1 MPPDS
6 ALSSDS
12 GAGGEPAQP
21 FVTPRNR
28 HTVAASNQRPP
39 RPQVSNQTAYVG
51 RLFTYT
57 VPAVTD
63 PHAEWLDYSVALD
76 GTGSPLPDWLGF
88 NAETRT
94 FRGTPREEAEYEI
107 RVSVSSNL
115 GESDASFTLTVEVQ
129 TDQPPVASDDTAT
142 VAEGGTLQVATATL
156 LVNDSDPD
164 DDSLSVTAVGG
175 AVNGSVSLSEDQATV
190 TYDHDGSETTTGS
203 FTYTVSDGSAT
214 DTGTVTIT
222 VSPVNDAPVAVDD
235 TATVAEGGTLEI
247 ATSTLLTNDSDPEIA
262 AISVTAVSGA
272 RNGSV
277 SLSSDKA
284 TVTYVHDGSETTTGS
299 FTYTVSDGSATDTGA
314 VAITVSPVNDA
325 PVAGD
330 DTATVAEGGA
340 VDITTDTLLDNDSD
354 PENATLSVIAVGGAV
369 NGSVSLSSDKAT
381 VTYVH
386 DGSETTTGSFTY
398 TVSDGSATATGTV
411 TITVSPVNDA
421 PVAGDD
427 TATVAEGGTLEIAT
441 STLLAN
447 DSDPENASL
456 SVTAVGG
463 AVNGT
468 VSLSE
473 DQTTATYVHDGSE
486 TTTGSFT
493 YTVSDGAATDTG
505 TVAITVSPVNEAP
518 VADDDTAQV
527 NEGGTLEIATS
538 TLLANDS
545 DPENASLSVTAVGGA
560 VNGAVSLSS
569 DKASATYVHDGSETT
584 TGSFTYTVSD
594 GSASSTG
601 TVTITVS
608 PQNDAPV
615 AGDDTAT
622 VAEGG
627 TLEIATST
635 LLANDSDPEN
645 ASLSVT
651 AVGSAVNGT
660 VSLSADKT
668 SATYVHDGSET
679 TTGSFTY
686 TVSDGAATDIGT
698 VTITVSPQ
706 NDAPVAG
713 DDTAQVNE
721 GDTLEI
727 ATSTL
732 LANDSDPDNASLSV
746 TAVGGAVNGAVS
758 LSADKTSA
766 TYVHDGSE
774 TTTGSFTYTV
784 SDGAAT
790 DLGTVTITVSPQNDA
805 PVAGGDTATVAEGGT
820 LQVATSTLL
829 ANDSDPDDV
838 SLSVTAVGA
847 AINGAVSLSSDK
859 TTVSYVH
866 DGSETSTGSF
876 TYTVSD
882 GSATDTGTVTI
893 TVSPVNDAPIAP
905 SVPNQSAA
913 EATAFSY
920 QAPAFTDP
928 EGDTLTYTATL
939 SDGTA
944 PPSWLSF
951 DANTRTFSGTPLEAD
966 TPASLTIRITA
977 SDATLSTSVDF
988 TLSIPETNNRPPQP
1002 QVSDQTASV
1011 DHPFSYTVP
1020 EVTDPDSDTL
1030 TYSAM
1035 LGPAS
1040 NPLPDWLSFDAET
1053 RTFSATPQQAN
1064 VGEYTILV
1072 SVDDGAFTAEASFT
1086 LTVVQNQPPP
1096 TPLLESQTATK
1107 DVAFSYTFEPVTD
1120 PDGDAITYTAT
1131 LSDGGTLPPWLS
1143 FDANTR
1149 NFAGTPL
1156 EADTPATLT
1165 IRVTATDDGTPPS
1178 SSSAT
1183 FTLTTKPNDAPTAD
1197 AGPNETVAE
1206 GETVTLDGSRSV
1218 DPEGYPLSFTWSQ
1231 TDGPDVDLDGADTA
1245 TPTFTAPSELTADA
1259 VLTFSLVVTDAS
1271 NIASSPDMVQIVVE
1285 AEPPEGVPTVSIRAA
1300 VSSINEGET
1309 ATFIVEVKPV
1319 PDADLSVTLRISGDP
1334 AFGVDDDELTI
1345 TVLAKTPSAKVEL
1358 PTVDDSQ
1365 DEPNGTIVATV
1376 LDRDA
1381 YDPDTPARATVTV
1394 WDDELTPIVLPAAPP
1409 DRLPSFRSVLIADRI
1424 FTVGQDV
1431 GSVELPGAV
1440 GGDPPLRYSLSPALP
1455 AGLSFDAS
1463 SLAIV
1468 GTPAETLAST
1478 LFIYT
1483 VRDRDADS
1491 ASLSFHIIVEKG
1503 PRRKPIA
1510 ALGTGSDGVPVLVAL
1525 SAGEARLSVALGGMA
1540 LELAVTIDAGCIG
1553 TRVALPEELA
1563 LQGLTTIDIVAA
1575 SEEARVLQAAP
1586 PQGFRIARSQTIM
1599 EVTLRDGGGR
1609 TIGALTNPMT
1619 VCLPVNEAVV
1629 EEADGQPLKLLH
1641 YQEEDGWEA
1650 LPGSWEAL
1658 TESGAILVCALTTN
1672 LSPFAVGYAAHPEPT
1687 PTPTPTPQPTPT
1699 PTPTP
1704 TPQPTP
1710 IGAPTEA
1717 VPDSPTPSPQPTA
1730 TPMPATAPGRA
1741 PTPEPT
1747 PSVAPSPE
1755 TGPTPT
1761 ATAAPN
1767 PTPTPASALEERRT
1781 FGPSVAPLPTTK
1793 VTPTPAY
1800 ESDFGVGGWIAT
1812 VGLLVFAALSGSS
1825 IVFHKEDWQP

>member
-1 MPPDS
+1 M
-6 ALSSDS
+6 
-12 GAGGEPAQP
+12 
-21 FVTPRNR
+21 
-28 HTVAASNQRPP
+28 
-39 RPQVSNQTAYVG
+39 
-51 RLFTYT
+51 
-57 VPAVTD
+57 
-63 PHAEWLDYSVALD
+63 
-76 GTGSPLPDWLGF
+76 
-88 NAETRT
+88 
-94 FRGTPREEAEYEI
+94 
-107 RVSVSSNL
+107 
-115 GESDASFTLTVEVQ
+115 
-129 TDQPPVASDDTAT
+129 
-142 VAEGGTLQVATATL
+142 
-156 LVNDSDPD
+156 
-164 DDSLSVTAVGG
+164 
-175 AVNGSVSLSEDQATV
+175 
-190 TYDHDGSETTTGS
+190 
-203 FTYTVSDGSAT
+203 
-214 DTGTVTIT
+214 TIT
-222 VSPVNDAPVAVDD
+222 VSPVNDAPVASND
-235 TATVAEGGTLEI
+235 TATVAEGGTLQ
-247 ATSTLLTNDSDPEIA
+247 
-262 AISVTAVSGA
+262 
-272 RNGSV
+272 
-277 SLSSDKA
+277 
-284 TVTYVHDGSETTTGS
+284 
-299 FTYTVSDGSATDTGA
+299 
-314 VAITVSPVNDA
+314 
-325 PVAGD
+325 
-330 DTATVAEGGA
+330 
-340 VDITTDTLLDNDSD
+340 
-354 PENATLSVIAVGGAV
+354 
-369 NGSVSLSSDKAT
+369 
-381 VTYVH
+381 
-386 DGSETTTGSFTY
+386 
-398 TVSDGSATATGTV
+398 
-411 TITVSPVNDA
+411 
-421 PVAGDD
+421 
-427 TATVAEGGTLEIAT
+427 IAT

-447 DSDPENASL
+447 DSDPENATL

-463 AVNGT
+463 AVNG
-468 VSLSE
+468 S
-473 DQTTATYVHDGSE
+473 
-486 TTTGSFT
+486 
-493 YTVSDGAATDTG
+493 
-505 TVAITVSPVNEAP
+505 
-518 VADDDTAQV
+518 
-527 NEGGTLEIATS
+527 
-538 TLLANDS
+538 
-545 DPENASLSVTAVGGA
+545 
-560 VNGAVSLSS
+560 
-569 DKASATYVHDGSETT
+569 
-584 TGSFTYTVSD
+584 
-594 GSASSTG
+594 
-601 TVTITVS
+601 
-608 PQNDAPV
+608 
-615 AGDDTAT
+615 
-622 VAEGG
+622 
-627 TLEIATST
+627 
-635 LLANDSDPEN
+635 
-645 ASLSVT
+645 
-651 AVGSAVNGT
+651 
-660 VSLSADKT
+660 
-668 SATYVHDGSET
+668 
-679 TTGSFTY
+679 
-686 TVSDGAATDIGT
+686 
-698 VTITVSPQ
+698 
-706 NDAPVAG
+706 
-713 DDTAQVNE
+713 
-721 GDTLEI
+721 
-727 ATSTL
+727 
-732 LANDSDPDNASLSV
+732 
-746 TAVGGAVNGAVS
+746 
-758 LSADKTSA
+758 
-766 TYVHDGSE
+766 
-774 TTTGSFTYTV
+774 
-784 SDGAAT
+784 
-790 DLGTVTITVSPQNDA
+790 
-805 PVAGGDTATVAEGGT
+805 
-820 LQVATSTLL
+820 
-829 ANDSDPDDV
+829 
-838 SLSVTAVGA
+838 
-847 AINGAVSLSSDK
+847 VSLSSDK

-905 SVPNQSAA
+905 SLPDQTAT
-913 EATAFSY
+913 EATAFTY

-928 EGDTLTYTATL
+928 EGDSLTYSASL
-939 SDGTA
+939 SDGNA
-944 PPSWLSF
+944 LPSWLSF
-951 DANTRTFSGTPLEAD
+951 NAATRTLSGTPLEAD
-966 TPASLTIRITA
+966 TPASLTIRVTATDDGTPSSSTSNSFTLTVRQVNDAPVAGDDTATVAEGGTLQIATSTLLANDSDPENATLSVTAVGGAVNGSVSLSSDKTTVSYVHDGSETSTGSFTYTVSDGSATDTGTVTITVSPVNDAPIAPSLPDQTATEATAFTYQAPAFTDPEGDSLTYSASLSDGNALPSWLSFNAATRTLSGTPLEADTPASLTIRVTATDDGTPSSSTSNSFTLTVRQVNDAPVAGDDTATVAEGGTLQIATSTLLANDSDPENGTLSVTAVGGAVNGSVSLSSDKTTVSYVHDGSETTSGSFTYTVSDGSATDTGVVTITVSPVNDAPIAPSLPDQTATEATAFTYQAPAFTDPEGDSLTYTAALSDGNAFPSWLSFAANTRTFSGTPLEADGPATHTIRITA
-977 SDATLSTSVDF
+977 NDSTLSTSASF
-988 TLSIPETNNRPPQP
+988 TLSVSESKPPKP
-1002 QVSDQTASV
+1002 QVSDQTAAV
-1011 DHPFSYTVP
+1011 GHPFSYTIP

-1053 RTFSATPQQAN
+1053 RTFTATPQQAN

-1107 DVAFSYTFEPVTD
+1107 DMAFSYTFDPVTD
-1120 PDGDAITYTAT
+1120 PDGNAITYTAT
-1131 LSDGGTLPPWLS
+1131 LSDGSTIPVWLS

-1149 NFAGTPL
+1149 TFTGTPL

-1165 IRVTATDDGTPPS
+1165 IRITATDDGTPPS

-1183 FTLTTKPNDAPTAD
+1183 FTLTTKLNDPPTAD
-1197 AGPNETVAE
+1197 AGPNETVAA

-1218 DPEGYPLSFTWSQ
+1218 DPEGHPLSFTWSQ
-1231 TDGPDVDLDGADTA
+1231 TDGPDIDLDGADTA

-1271 NIASSPDMVQIVVE
+1271 NIASSPDVVQIVVE

-1365 DEPNGTIVATV
+1365 DEPNGTIVATI

-1394 WDDELTPIVLPAAPP
+1394 WDDEPTPIVLPAAPP
-1409 DRLPSFRSVLIADRI
+1409 DRLPSFRSVLVADRI
-1424 FTVGQDV
+1424 FAVGQDV

-1468 GTPAETLAST
+1468 GKPAETLAST
-1478 LFIYT
+1478 LFTYT

-1525 SAGEARLSVALGGMA
+1525 SAGEARLSIALGDRT
-1540 LELAVTIDAGCIG
+1540 LEFVVNVDTSCVG

-1575 SEEARVLQAAP
+1575 SEEARVRQAPP

-1599 EVTLRDGGGR
+1599 DVTLRDGGGR
-1609 TIGALTNPMT
+1609 TIGALTNPT
-1619 VCLPVNEAVV
+1619 KLCLPVSETVV

-1672 LSPFAVGYAAHPEPT
+1672 LSPFAVGYAARPEPT

-1741 PTPEPT
+1741 PTPEAT

-1761 ATAAPN
+1761 ATAAPK
-1767 PTPTPASALEERRT
+1767 PTPTPASTLKERQT
-1781 FGPSVAPLPTTK
+1781 FRPSVAPLPTTK

>member
-1 MPPDS
+1 M
-6 ALSSDS
+6 
-12 GAGGEPAQP
+12 
-21 FVTPRNR
+21 
-28 HTVAASNQRPP
+28 
-39 RPQVSNQTAYVG
+39 
-51 RLFTYT
+51 
-57 VPAVTD
+57 
-63 PHAEWLDYSVALD
+63 
-76 GTGSPLPDWLGF
+76 
-88 NAETRT
+88 
-94 FRGTPREEAEYEI
+94 
-107 RVSVSSNL
+107 
-115 GESDASFTLTVEVQ
+115 
-129 TDQPPVASDDTAT
+129 
-142 VAEGGTLQVATATL
+142 
-156 LVNDSDPD
+156 
-164 DDSLSVTAVGG
+164 
-175 AVNGSVSLSEDQATV
+175 
-190 TYDHDGSETTTGS
+190 
-203 FTYTVSDGSAT
+203 
-214 DTGTVTIT
+214 
-222 VSPVNDAPVAVDD
+222 
-235 TATVAEGGTLEI
+235 
-247 ATSTLLTNDSDPEIA
+247 
-262 AISVTAVSGA
+262 
-272 RNGSV
+272 
-277 SLSSDKA
+277 
-284 TVTYVHDGSETTTGS
+284 
-299 FTYTVSDGSATDTGA
+299 
-314 VAITVSPVNDA
+314 
-325 PVAGD
+325 
-330 DTATVAEGGA
+330 
-340 VDITTDTLLDNDSD
+340 
-354 PENATLSVIAVGGAV
+354 
-369 NGSVSLSSDKAT
+369 
-381 VTYVH
+381 
-386 DGSETTTGSFTY
+386 
-398 TVSDGSATATGTV
+398 
-411 TITVSPVNDA
+411 
-421 PVAGDD
+421 
-427 TATVAEGGTLEIAT
+427 
-441 STLLAN
+441 
-447 DSDPENASL
+447 
-456 SVTAVGG
+456 
-463 AVNGT
+463 
-468 VSLSE
+468 
-473 DQTTATYVHDGSE
+473 
-486 TTTGSFT
+486 
-493 YTVSDGAATDTG
+493 SDGAATDTG
-505 TVAITVSPVNEAP
+505 TVAITVSPVNDAPIAPSLPDQTATEATAFTYQAPAFTDPEGDSLTYSASLSDGNALPTWLSFNAATRTLSGTPLEADTPASLTIRVTATDDGTPSSSTSNSFTLTVRQVNDAP
-518 VADDDTAQV
+518 VAGGDTATV
-527 NEGGTLEIATS
+527 AEGGTLQIATS

-545 DPENASLSVTAVGGA
+545 DPENAALSVTAVGGA
-560 VNGAVSLSS
+560 VNGSVSLSS
-569 DKASATYVHDGSETT
+569 DKTTVSYVHEGSETS
-584 TGSFTYTVSD
+584 TGSFTYTISD
-594 GSASSTG
+594 GSATDTG

-608 PQNDAPV
+608 PV
-615 AGDDTAT
+615 
-622 VAEGG
+622 
-627 TLEIATST
+627 
-635 LLANDSDPEN
+635 
-645 ASLSVT
+645 
-651 AVGSAVNGT
+651 
-660 VSLSADKT
+660 
-668 SATYVHDGSET
+668 
-679 TTGSFTY
+679 
-686 TVSDGAATDIGT
+686 
-698 VTITVSPQ
+698 
-706 NDAPVAG
+706 
-713 DDTAQVNE
+713 
-721 GDTLEI
+721 
-727 ATSTL
+727 
-732 LANDSDPDNASLSV
+732 
-746 TAVGGAVNGAVS
+746 
-758 LSADKTSA
+758 
-766 TYVHDGSE
+766 
-774 TTTGSFTYTV
+774 
-784 SDGAAT
+784 
-790 DLGTVTITVSPQNDA
+790 NDA

-882 GSATDTGTVTI
+882 GAATDTGTVTV

-905 SVPNQSAA
+905 SVPDQTAT
-913 EATAFSY
+913 EATAFTY

-928 EGDTLTYTATL
+928 EGDSLTYTATL
-939 SDGTA
+939 SDGA
-944 PPSWLSF
+944 ALPSWLSF

-977 SDATLSTSVDF
+977 SDVTLSTSVDF
-988 TLSIPETNNRPPQP
+988 TLSVSEPNQKPPKP
-1002 QVSDQTASV
+1002 QVSDQTAAV
-1011 DHPFSYTVP
+1011 GHPFSYTVP

-1053 RTFSATPQQAN
+1053 RIFTATPQQAH
-1064 VGEYTILV
+1064 VDEYMILV
-1072 SVDDGAFTAEASFT
+1072 SVDDGDLTAEASFT

-1096 TPLLESQTATK
+1096 TPLLVSQTATK
-1107 DVAFSYTFEPVTD
+1107 DMAFSYTFDPVTD

-1131 LSDGGTLPPWLS
+1131 LSDGDTLPPWLS

-1149 NFAGTPL
+1149 TFAGTPL

-1183 FTLTTKPNDAPTAD
+1183 FTLTTKLNDAPTAD

-1218 DPEGYPLSFTWSQ
+1218 DPEGQPLSYTWSQ
-1231 TDGPDVDLDGADTA
+1231 VGVPSVDLSDPNIAA
-1245 TPTFTAPSELTADA
+1245 PTFIAPSGLPANV
-1259 VLTFSLVVTDAS
+1259 VLTFALVVTDAS
-1271 NIASSPDMVQIVVE
+1271 NAASPQDVVQIVVE
-1285 AEPPEGVPTVSIRAA
+1285 AEPPEGVPIASVRAV
-1300 VSSINEGET
+1300 VSSINEGES

-1319 PDADLSVTLRISGDP
+1319 PNSNISVVLRISGDP
-1334 AFGVDDDELTI
+1334 AFGVADEELTVS
-1345 TVLAKTPSAKVEL
+1345 VLANTPSTYFSLA
-1358 PTVDDSQ
+1358 TVDDSQ

-1525 SAGEARLSVALGGMA
+1525 SAGEARLSIALGDRT
-1540 LELAVTIDAGCIG
+1540 LEFVVNVDTSCVG

-1575 SEEARVLQAAP
+1575 SEEARVRQAPP

-1599 EVTLRDGGGR
+1599 DVTLRDGGGR
-1609 TIGALTNPMT
+1609 TIGALTNPT
-1619 VCLPVNEAVV
+1619 KLCLPVSETVV

-1672 LSPFAVGYAAHPEPT
+1672 LSPFAVGYAARPEPT

-1741 PTPEPT
+1741 PTPEAT